1 MASRAI
7 NATGGPDPGEPFV
20 LDLTGKRNRQV
31 SEQIVKGVLVLCA
44 SLTLLTTIG
53 IVGILLYESL
63 EFFRSVSIWKFLT
76 GRTWTALSHGD
87 QQQFGVVPLVTG
99 TLTVAAVSA
108 LISIP
113 LGLSAAIYL
122 SEYASDGVRSIL
134 KPVLEIL
141 AGVPT
146 IVYGFFAL
154 TFITPKLIKPVLD
167 VGAFNGLSAG
177 IAIGIMTLPMVAS
190 LSEDALRAVPRSLR
204 EAAYGLGATKFETSI
219 KVIVPAATSGIIAS
233 FILTISR
240 AIGETMIVA
249 VAAGGSPAGQTG
261 VSSGPF
267 DLTQSM
273 QTMTGFI
280 AYTFSSD
287 VARGS
292 SQFYSLFGVGLLL
305 FIMTFVMN
313 VVSQWVARRFREVYE

>member
-1 MASRAI
+1 VASRTI
-7 NATGGPDPGEPFV
+7 SDGSGPDEPFV
-20 LDLTGKRNRQV
+20 LDLSRKRNQRL
-31 SEQIVKGVLVLCA
+31 SEQVVKCFLILCA
-44 SLTLLTTIG
+44 GLTLLTTVGIIG
-53 IVGILLYESL
+53 ILVYESF
-63 EFFRSVSIWKFLT
+63 EFFRSISIWKFLT
-76 GRTWTALSHGD
+76 GTTWTALSRGD
-87 QQQFGVVPLVTG
+87 QQHFGVVPLVTG
-99 TLTVAAVSA
+99 TLTIAFVSA

-122 SEYASDGVRSIL
+122 AEYAGERTRGVL

-154 TFITPKLIKPVLD
+154 TFITPNLLKPLFG

-190 LSEDALRAVPRSLR
+190 LSEDALRAVPGSLR
-204 EAAYGLGATKFETSI
+204 EAAFGLGATKFETAA
-219 KVIVPAATSGIIAS
+219 KVIVPAAMSGIIAS
-233 FILTISR
+233 FILAISR

-261 VSSGPF
+261 VSSGLF

-292 SQFYSLFGVGLLL
+292 YQFYSLFGVGLLL
-305 FIMTFVMN
+305 FAMTFVMN
-313 VVSQWVARRFREVYE
+313 VVSQWVSRRFREVYE

>member
-1 MASRAI
+1 MAVSALPERERRTTNDTPA
-7 NATGGPDPGEPFV
+7 
-20 LDLTGKRNRQV
+20 LDLSGRRNRDL
-31 SEQIVKGVLVLCA
+31 SERIVKGFLQLCA
-44 SLTLLTTIG
+44 ALTLLTTLG
-53 IVGILLYESL
+53 IIVILLYESAS
-63 EFFRSVSIWKFLT
+63 FFRAVPIGDFLT
-76 GRTWTALSHGD
+76 GTTWTALSSGA
-87 QQQFGVVPLVTG
+87 QQKFGVIPLVTG
-99 TLTVAAVSA
+99 TLTISLVSA
-108 LISIP
+108 VISIP
-113 LGLSAAIYL
+113 IGLAAAIFL
-122 SEYASDGVRSIL
+122 SEYAGDRTRAIL

-154 TFITPKLIKPVLD
+154 TFITPVLLKPVLD

-177 IAIGIMTLPMVAS
+177 IAIGIMTLPMVTS
-190 LSEDALRAVPRSLR
+190 LSEDAIRAVPRSLR
-204 EAAYGLGATKFETSI
+204 EAAFGLGATKFETS
-219 KVIVPAATSGIIAS
+219 VRVVVPAAMSGIVAS
-233 FILTISR
+233 FILALSR

-261 VSSGPF
+261 VSAGLF

-305 FIMTFVMN
+305 FAMTFAMN
-313 VVSQWVARRFREVYE
+313 VISQWVARRFREVYE

>member
-1 MASRAI
+1 VVRWLLIACA
-7 NATGGPDPGEPFV
+7 
-20 LDLTGKRNRQV
+20 
-31 SEQIVKGVLVLCA
+31 LV
-44 SLTLLTTIG
+44 TVLTTMG
-53 IVGILLYESL
+53 IILILLFEAFN
-63 EFFRSVSIWKFLT
+63 FFREIPVTDFLFGT
-76 GRTWTALSHGD
+76 TWTPLFSGK
-87 QQQFGVVPLVTG
+87 QQAFGVVPLVTG
-99 TLTVAAVSA
+99 TVMTSFVSA
-108 LISIP
+108 VIAIP
-113 LGLSAAIYL
+113 LGLMAAIYL
-122 SEYASDGVRSIL
+122 SEYAGETARGIL

-154 TFITPKLIKPVLD
+154 TFITPVLLKPIVD
-167 VGAFNGLSAG
+167 VGTFNGLAAG

-204 EAAYGLGATKFETSI
+204 EASYALGATKFETT
-219 KVIVPAATSGIIAS
+219 VRVVVPAAISGVIAS
-233 FILTISR
+233 FILAISR

-249 VAAGGSPAGQTG
+249 IAAGQAPAGQ
-261 VSSGPF
+261 SGASGSMW

-287 VARGS
+287 VARGT

-305 FIMTFVMN
+305 FIMTFIMN
-313 VVSQWVARRFREVYE
+313 IASQWITRRYREVYE